1 MNRDN
6 AVAILQSSR
15 LAKRFA
21 RIEPHLM
28 PLLRIRTKRDRTV
41 DGALVSRFA
50 GTGVLRRGAT
60 WPVSDE
66 SRLCDEGAKPLDF
79 LALIRLADVA
89 PHASLLGLP
98 ERGALMF
105 FCDIDQ
111 SRGSY
116 WPEARGGWSI
126 LYAENEGDLELV
138 EREVEDEPVDRPY
151 PSRLT
156 FELEYVLP
164 EDIRE
169 ETGDDDLAC
178 FGDREYQ
185 RVYER
190 LRGFEEG
197 EESLHQLC
205 GPPAEVQHSLFH
217 ECQLTSNGV
226 TRGCSDHLECR
237 RERIHELEAGV
248 KDWRLLLQIGSDRN
262 GPNWTWG
269 DMGRLYFCIRDDDL
283 AARRFE
289 KSRCAE
295 QSG

>member
-1 MNRDN
+1 MNQDD
-6 AVAILQSSR
+6 AVALLRNSR
-15 LAKRFA
+15 LAKRSA
-21 RIEPHLM
+21 RIEPLLA
-28 PLLRIRTKRDRTV
+28 PLLRIRAKRDRTA
-41 DGALVSRFA
+41 DDALVSRFA
-50 GTGVLRRGAT
+50 GTGVLPRGAA
-60 WPVSDE
+60 WPVWE
-66 SRLCDEGAKPLDF
+66 EGRPPLDF

-89 PHASLLGLP
+89 THASLLGLP

-105 FCDIDQ
+105 FCDLDEKN
-111 SRGSY
+111 GSY
-116 WPEARGGWSI
+116 WPETRGGWSI
-126 LYAENEGDLELV
+126 LYSENEEDLEV
-138 EREVEDEPVDRPY
+138 VEDEPVDRPY

-156 FELEYVLP
+156 FELAYVLP

-185 RVYER
+185 RVYET
-190 LRGFEEG
+190 LRGFDEG
-197 EESLHQLC
+197 EESIHQLC

-226 TRGCSDHLECR
+226 IRRRSDDLESR

-269 DMGRLYFCIRDDDL
+269 DMGRLYFCIRDGDL

-289 KSRCAE
+289 RSWCAE
-295 QSG
+295 Q

>member
-1 MNRDN
+1 MNQDD
-6 AVAILQSSR
+6 AVALLRNSR
-15 LAKRFA
+15 LAKRSA
-21 RIEPHLM
+21 RIEPHLA
-28 PLLRIRTKRDRTV
+28 PLLRIRAKRDTTA
-41 DGALVSRFA
+41 DDALVSRFA
-50 GTGVLRRGAT
+50 GSGVLPRGAT
-60 WPVSDE
+60 RPVW
-66 SRLCDEGAKPLDF
+66 DEGRPPLDF

-89 PHASLLGLP
+89 AHASLLGLP

-105 FCDIDQ
+105 FCDMGQ
-111 SRGSY
+111 RKGSY
-116 WPEARGGWSI
+116 WPQARGGWSI
-126 LYAENEGDLELV
+126 LYAENEEDLEVL
-138 EREVEDEPVDRPY
+138 EDEPVERPY

-190 LRGFEEG
+190 LRGFDEG
-197 EESLHQLC
+197 EESIHQLC

-217 ECQLTSNGV
+217 ECELTSNGV
-226 TRGCSDHLECR
+226 TRRCADDLESR
-237 RERIHELEAGV
+237 RERIDELEAGV

-262 GPNWTWG
+262 GPDWTLG
-269 DMGRLYFCIRDDDL
+269 DMGRLYFCIRDGDL

-289 KSRCAE
+289 RSRCAE
-295 QSG
+295 QCG